1 MTEDAE
7 SYSQAEIVRLLEGLS
22 KDMGD
27 LRSEVHALGST
38 FVTRAELHAWQTSYD
53 REIRSWQTSYDR
65 EIRDLKESTKPVKV
79 SGWTIAAFALS
90 AVVGLGS
97 LLGLAITLITVLK

>member
-1 MTEDAE
+1 MTEDVD
-7 SYSQAEIVRLLEGLS
+7 SYTQAEIVRLLKGIQ

-27 LRSEVHALGST
+27 LRSEVHAFGAT
-38 FVTRAELHAWQTSYD
+38 FVTRAELSA
-53 REIRSWQTSYDR
+53 WQTSYDR
-65 EIRDLKESTKPVKV
+65 EIRDLKDNTKPVKV
-79 SGWTIAAFALS
+79 SGWTIAGFALS

>member
-1 MTEDAE
+1 MTEDVD
-7 SYSQAEIVRLLEGLS
+7 SYTQAEIVRLLQGLK

-38 FVTRAELHAWQTSYD
+38 FVTRAELTAWQTA
-53 REIRSWQTSYDR
+53 YDR
-65 EIRDLKESTKPVKV
+65 EIRDMKESVKPVK
-79 SGWTIAAFALS
+79 SSPWTIAGFFVA

-97 LLGLAITLITVLK
+97 LLGLAITLITVVR